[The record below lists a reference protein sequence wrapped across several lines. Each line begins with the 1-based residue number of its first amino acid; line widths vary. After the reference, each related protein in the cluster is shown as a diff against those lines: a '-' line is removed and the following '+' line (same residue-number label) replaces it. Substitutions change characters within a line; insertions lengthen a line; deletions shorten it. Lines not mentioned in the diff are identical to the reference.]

1 MDAALS
7 LFWNMSLFWT
17 TIIARHFKKNNP
29 DWTLNLELSPC
40 RTAGTDLESRHM
52 NHSETTTPLIVHEK
66 AVRNALPELDVRRAL
81 TEMFRA
87 LHGEQ
92 AVQPPQSLT
101 LFPANAGDFI
111 TYLGAIADAKVFGA
125 KMSPYIVTG
134 AKPIITAWT
143 ALMSM
148 ESGQPL
154 MWCDAGLL
162 TVERT
167 AGATALA
174 VEHLAAPGA
183 RRLAIVGAGAVGL
196 AHLRH
201 IAPLRPWDSIHV
213 FSPNLHG
220 NAAQRAAV
228 TALDPRMSVCAT
240 LEECVRDADVV
251 ALCTSSGTPVLAEG
265 MLTKPALI
273 TSISTNAAHAHEIP
287 PAWLPQMDVYCD
299 YRRTTPASAGEMKL
313 AAELHGWSPQSVV
326 GDLPE
331 LASGKADKP
340 SYQRHAFFRS
350 IGLGLEDV
358 AIAYELFRY
367 LSARRPMAK

>member
-1 MDAALS
+1 
-7 LFWNMSLFWT
+7 MSH
-17 TIIARHFKKNNP
+17 IR
-29 DWTLNLELSPC
+29 
-40 RTAGTDLESRHM
+40 
-52 NHSETTTPLIVHEK
+52 SETTTPLIVQHD
-66 AVRNALPELDVRRAL
+66 AVRNALPGLDVRRAL

-87 LHGEQ
+87 LHSEH

-101 LFPANAGDFI
+101 PFPANAGDFI

-125 KMSPYIVTG
+125 KMSPYIVTDS
-134 AKPIITAWT
+134 KPIITAWT

-174 VEHLAAPGA
+174 VEQLAAPGA
-183 RRLAIVGAGAVGL
+183 RRLAIVGTGAVGQ
-196 AHLRH
+196 AHLRQ
-201 IAPLRPWDSIHV
+201 IAPLRPWDSIRV
-213 FSPNLHG
+213 FSPGLR
-220 NAAQRAAV
+220 ASDAQRAAV
-228 TALDPRMSVCAT
+228 TALDPRVTVQAT
-240 LEECVRDADVV
+240 LEDCVRDADVV
-251 ALCTSSGTPVLAEG
+251 ALCTSSGTPVLTDG
-265 MLTKPALI
+265 MLTRPALI
-273 TSISTNAAHAHEIP
+273 TSIGTNVANAHEIP

-313 AAELHGWSPQSVV
+313 AAQLHGWSPQRVV
-326 GDLPE
+326 ADLPE
-331 LASGKADKP
+331 LLGGSAQRP
-340 SYQRHAFFRS
+340 SYGRHAFFRS

-367 LSARRPMAK
+367 LSARHAVAK